1 MTTRAQVG
9 DDTRMRAFLPVSFA
23 SIVLCLAG
31 CPGDSSAPDAFM
43 SSVDAAAP
51 TTDAYSADDAIA
63 PGVDAFSAD
72 DAFSANDAFASS
84 DAFVSGDACVLP
96 TGVDLD
102 GLGADC
108 GDATCAEGLECVE
121 DSGFALGHICA
132 IPCAAADGGDCACP
146 EGTTCGVR
154 TDKAGNH
161 AECQRNDV

>member
-1 MTTRAQVG
+1 
-9 DDTRMRAFLPVSFA
+9 MRALLSSSFA
-23 SIVLCLAG
+23 LIALSVAG
-31 CPGDSSAPDAFM
+31 CPGGSSTPDAFTIDG
-43 SSVDAAAP
+43 DASPPAG
-51 TTDAYSADDAIA
+51 DAYSADAFA

-72 DAFSANDAFASS
+72 DAFSANDAFAST

-96 TGVDLD
+96 TGIELD

-108 GDATCAEGLECVE
+108 SDAACAEGVECVE
-121 DSGFALGHICA
+121 DSGFVLGRICA
-132 IPCAAADGGDCACP
+132 IPCAAADGGECACP